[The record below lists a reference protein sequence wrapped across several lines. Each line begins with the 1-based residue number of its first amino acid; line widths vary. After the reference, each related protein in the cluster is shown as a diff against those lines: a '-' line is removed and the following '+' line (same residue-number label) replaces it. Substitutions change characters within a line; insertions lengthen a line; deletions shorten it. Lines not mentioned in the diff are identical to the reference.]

1 MESLARILRQR
12 AGSDISARPA
22 SIPDGAAEP
31 ACPFCLGAGYVRLD
45 VPPGHPDF
53 GRAILCR
60 CQEEKFANHR
70 REVLRE
76 QALLGPLGSK
86 TFATLRP
93 EGRYGRFP
101 DQYRLAVEQARAFSE
116 APEGWLVLAGV
127 PGCGKTHLAA
137 AIANAVI
144 DRGEPALFLVVAD
157 LLDHLRSTFGPGAE
171 VRFDELFD
179 EVCRAPLLVLDDF
192 GATTSSEW
200 AQEKLF
206 QVLNRRYNA
215 QLPTVFTL
223 AVPLDALP
231 ERMRVRLS
239 DEELAAVIELEGSQ
253 SPLFQR
259 VGAMGLELLRE
270 MTFDG
275 FDGGRADLT
284 TADQR
289 SRLDAAFASA
299 RRFAEQPEGWLL
311 LTGPCGTGKTHLAA
325 AIANARIAAGKPVYF
340 AVVPDLLDHLRSTF
354 APDSPV
360 RYDGLFETVRTA
372 PLLILDDLGA
382 HSSSPWAEEKLYQ
395 LVNYRYNA
403 KLPTVF
409 TTNSRPEELEPRLS
423 SRLVDKKLAHHV
435 GLDPIPD
442 YRADSPEERRPA
454 GRRGAARKR

>member
-1 MESLARILRQR
+1 MEPLARILRQR
-12 AGSDISARPA
+12 AGNAISARPA
-22 SIPDGAAEP
+22 PAAPPPAEP
-31 ACPFCLGAGYVRLD
+31 ACPICQDAGYVRLD

-60 CQEEKFANHR
+60 CQEERFAAHR
-70 REVLRE
+70 REILRE
-76 QALLGPLGSK
+76 QALLGALASK
-86 TFATLRP
+86 TFANLRP
-93 EGRYGRFP
+93 EGRYGRQP
-101 DQYRLAVEQARAFSE
+101 EQYRLAVDQAKAFAEQ
-116 APEGWLVLAGV
+116 PDGWLVLTGV

-137 AIANAVI
+137 AIANAAI

-157 LLDHLRSTFGPGAE
+157 LLDYLRSTFAPGAE
-171 VRFDELFD
+171 ARFDELFD
-179 EVCRAPLLVLDDF
+179 QVCQSPLLILDDF
-192 GATTSSEW
+192 GGTTSSEW

-206 QVLNRRYNA
+206 QIVNRRYNA
-215 QLPTVFTL
+215 RLPTVFTL
-223 AVPLDALP
+223 ATPIDSLP
-231 ERMRVRLS
+231 ERLRVRLT
-239 DEELAAVIELEGSQ
+239 DEEVSAVIELEGSQ

-259 VGAMGLELLRE
+259 VGALGLELLRE
-270 MTFDG
+270 MTFDT
-275 FDGGRADLT
+275 FDAGRADLA

-289 SRLDAAFASA
+289 SRLEAAFASA
-299 RRFAEQPEGWLL
+299 KRFAEHPEGWLL

-409 TTNSRPEELEPRLS
+409 TTNCRPEDLEPRLS

-442 YRADSPEERRPA
+442 YRADTPVQPRPVP
-454 GRRGAARKR
+454 RRGAPRKR